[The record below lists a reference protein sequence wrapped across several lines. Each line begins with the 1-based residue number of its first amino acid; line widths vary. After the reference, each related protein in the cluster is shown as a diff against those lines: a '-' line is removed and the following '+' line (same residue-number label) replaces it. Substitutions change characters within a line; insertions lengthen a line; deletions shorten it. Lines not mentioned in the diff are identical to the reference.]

1 MSWTCY
7 SLKVLPSSLFNA
19 DVGVVVDM
27 SYKHAE
33 MPGPLLRLASRQVAP
48 GDGDQCALRA
58 GSQEIRGVD
67 AEVLEERDAQNGIGR
82 LWRPTTGPQ
91 RPSRLGQG

>member
-1 MSWTCY
+1 M
-7 SLKVLPSSLFNA
+7 
-19 DVGVVVDM
+19 
-27 SYKHAE
+27 
-33 MPGPLLRLASRQVAP
+33 
-48 GDGDQCALRA
+48 GDQCALRA

-82 LWRPTTGPQ
+82 LWRPTTGPR